1 MPRRIDIEGG
11 DPQNE
16 IEEALRQLTQRQ
28 RPPERDDDLERAVQE
43 VAEHQRA
50 VGVARRPKPPSPWA
64 ARIAWIG
71 IAVVVIGLIVAA
83 VLLTR
88 PEPLPDPATNPEE
101 AVRGFWNSIIE
112 GHYEG
117 ATVFYPSLVQS
128 YGSRRQAAQH
138 LRELYAGNPPVNL
151 RRVEQDPDQPDP
163 NTYRVTYEVYMRS
176 GLPKVGDCTVVPP
189 ATQTTGYVII
199 TGAF

>member
-28 RPPERDDDLERAVQE
+28 RPPEPDDDLERAVQE
-43 VAEHQRA
+43 VAEQQRA
-50 VGVARRPKPPSPWA
+50 VGIGRRPQPPSPWV

-71 IAVVVIGLIVAA
+71 IAVVVVGLIVAA
-83 VLLTR
+83 VVLTR
-88 PEPLPDPATNPEE
+88 PEPLPPPAANADE
-101 AVRGFWNSIIE
+101 AVRGFWNSLID

-117 ATVFYPSLVQS
+117 ATIYYPSLVET
-128 YGSRRQAAQH
+128 YGSRGQAGQR
-138 LRELYAGNPPVNL
+138 LRELFSANPPVNL
-151 RRVEQDPDQPDP
+151 RHVDPPEFQQDS

-176 GLPKVGDCTVVPP
+176 GLPKVGEFTVAPP
-189 ATQTTGYVII
+189 LNEASGYVII
-199 TGAF
+199 NGGL